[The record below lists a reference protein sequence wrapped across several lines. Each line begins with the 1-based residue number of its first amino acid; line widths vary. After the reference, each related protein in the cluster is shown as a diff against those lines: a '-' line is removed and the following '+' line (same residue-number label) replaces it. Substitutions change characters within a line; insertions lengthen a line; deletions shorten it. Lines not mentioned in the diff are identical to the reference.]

1 MRLLKNPSM
10 LKIYMLFIILSVGF
24 GIYMMIDSY
33 YSYDN
38 ANQNNRLVKNT
49 QNILK
54 AIDAID
60 TERIN
65 SVEYIIQQGQN
76 QYKTLLGIQKNS
88 NDELSKISNKDLVAK
103 VEGNLDIIRKKID
116 YNQANV
122 KIVYEYQTDA
132 ILPLVHFIDSMHIQ
146 DNKQSI
152 IDTMSI
158 LHQLTV
164 LKANIELES
173 AMVYYHILSITPLD
187 DSELDI
193 YRKIVAQDKLIDVAK
208 IAQDNSKGDLFEY
221 LDALPSI
228 YEYDNMLADFREKIE
243 QNKIEEMDSVKWLG
257 TNTKKEQFISKAQ
270 QRLLERLDKIT
281 KHKSDNSF
289 YYMLVIGLY
298 IILAFVV
305 LLKLLKL
312 HSLEIQKREIDEETQ
327 KDIKLVFDEEE
338 QKQLKKLI
346 KQGHIGLIYK
356 FLIQAIKDANQTKDL
371 FLASMSHEIRT
382 PLNGIFG
389 FTQLLE
395 QTELN
400 SEQKEYTSIIQKSSE
415 HLISIVNDILDIAK
429 IKAQKIELEI
439 IEFDPI
445 SQFEIAIESYAAK
458 AAQNQIEL
466 NLFVDP
472 KLPTNVMGDPTK
484 ISQVLV
490 NLVSNAIK
498 FTPPNGEV
506 NVDIKIVDDKR
517 DNIKV
522 RFSVK
527 DTGIGI
533 SPQQQKKIF
542 EAFSQA
548 DISTSRKY
556 GGTGLGLNISAKLI
570 ELMGSKLELKSE
582 LSKGSEFYFVLEMKK
597 SQKSATRVI
606 EQNSYN
612 VFIVGNK
619 QEKESILH
627 NNLAEYVASTGANIF
642 SYDESLFSKLLTNK
656 EMLPDV
662 IFVDYKYNK
671 RAGELDRYLDLG
683 CKVIVVASIEYKD
696 RLKQYGDKIN
706 KVIYKPLNFTKT
718 INALS
723 KQSTQT
729 IKQRDIKFN
738 DLKILVAEDN
748 DINQRLIT
756 NILNKL
762 NIKVDIANNGQ
773 EAVDMAV
780 ANHSEYDMILMDI
793 QMPIIGGVEATAK
806 IMSYERDYRKK
817 HIPIIALTANALSE
831 DKFKYT
837 SIGMDGYLSK
847 PIELDEL
854 YDILIEYCEEKLQK

>member
-1 MRLLKNPSM
+1 M
-10 LKIYMLFIILSVGF
+10 LKIYMLFIILSIGF
-24 GIYMMIDSY
+24 GIYMIIDRY
-33 YSYDN
+33 HSYDS
-38 ANQNNRLVKNT
+38 ATKNNKLVTNT
-49 QNILK
+49 QNVLK
-54 AIDAID
+54 SIDAID
-60 TERIN
+60 TERID
-65 SVEYIIQQGQN
+65 SVEYIIQQGKN
-76 QYKTLLGIQKNS
+76 QYKTLLSIQKNS
-88 NDELSKISNKDLVAK
+88 NEELSKIQNQELVAK
-103 VEGNLDIIRKKID
+103 IKGNLDIIHKKID
-116 YNQANV
+116 YNQANA

-132 ILPLVHFIDSMHIQ
+132 ILPLVHFIDSMDIQ
-146 DNKQSI
+146 DNKQPI
-152 IDTMSI
+152 IDTMNV

-173 AMVYYHILSITPLD
+173 ALVYYHILSIAQFD
-187 DSELDI
+187 VQELDS
-193 YRKIVAQDKLIDVAK
+193 YHKIVAQDRLIDVAK
-208 IAQDNSKGDLFEY
+208 IAQDDSKGDLFEY
-221 LDALPSI
+221 LDVLPSV
-228 YEYDNMLADFREKIE
+228 YDYDNMLADFRDKIE
-243 QNKIEEMDSVKWLG
+243 QNKIEEIDSVKWLG
-257 TNTKKEQFISKAQ
+257 VNAKKEQLISKAQ
-270 QRLLERLDKIT
+270 HRLIERLDNIT
-281 KHKSDNSF
+281 KTKSNSTL
-289 YYMLVIGLY
+289 YYMLAIGLY
-298 IILAFVV
+298 IILAFVL

-312 HSLEIQKREIDEETQ
+312 HSLEVQKREIDEETQ
-327 KDIKLVFDEEE
+327 KDIKLVFDEDE

-395 QTELN
+395 QTEL
-400 SEQKEYTSIIQKSSE
+400 SREQKEYTSIIQKSSE
-415 HLISIVNDILDIAK
+415 HLISIVNDILDISK

-445 SQFEIAIESYAAK
+445 SQFEVAIESYAAK

-472 KLPTNVMGDPTK
+472 RLPTNVMGDPTK
-484 ISQVLV
+484 VSQVLV

-506 NVDIKIVDDKR
+506 NVDIKIVEDKS

-570 ELMGSKLELKSE
+570 ELMDSELKLKSE

-619 QEKESILH
+619 QEKESTLH
-627 NNLAEYVASTGANIF
+627 NNLAEYIASTGANIF

-671 RAGELDRYLDLG
+671 REGELDRYLDLG
-683 CKVIVVASIEYKD
+683 CKVVVVASIEYKN
-696 RLKQYGDKIN
+696 RLKEYGDRID

-723 KQSTQT
+723 KQSTHA
-729 IKQRDIKFN
+729 IKQRDIKFD

-748 DINQRLIT
+748 DINQRLII

-831 DKFKYT
+831 DKIKYT
-837 SIGMDGYLSK
+837 SIGMDGYLAK

-854 YDILIEYCEEKLQK
+854 YDMLIEYCEDKLQK